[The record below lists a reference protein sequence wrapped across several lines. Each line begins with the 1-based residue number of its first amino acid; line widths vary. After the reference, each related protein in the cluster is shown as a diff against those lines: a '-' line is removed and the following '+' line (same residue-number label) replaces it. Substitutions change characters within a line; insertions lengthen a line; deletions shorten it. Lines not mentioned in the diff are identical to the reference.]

1 MPGRCPKLGSNVS
14 TSLPARCSGKLLNGG
29 ARGSHAE
36 LAPPWLSLST
46 PRVPATLLR
55 GLLLQSGRPSLLT
68 PHSPSRMPSP
78 SFALLSWAPW
88 SWPPLTPSEAHAATA
103 ALGVAPSPP
112 PLLCLGTARMRRH
125 NPCHAGPL
133 VSAAPS
139 PPRRCSSAWAA
150 VGSRWPDR
158 PFLGRPWV
166 SPLPCQPRP
175 RLRHHACSRRR
186 STTAP
191 ELADRSVLCDVRRRR
206 KKKGLFV
213 NRNFLTCSLCK
224 IARHKKL
231 HLRAW
236 LI

>member
-1 MPGRCPKLGSNVS
+1 MPQRCPKLGSNVA
-14 TSLPARCSGKLLNGG
+14 TSSPARCSGKLLNGG

-36 LAPPWLSLST
+36 LAQPWLSLST
-46 PRVPATLLR
+46 PRVLATLPR

-78 SFALLSWAPW
+78 SSALLPWALWP
-88 SWPPLTPSEAHAATA
+88 WPPLTPSGAHAAAA

-112 PLLCLGTARMRRH
+112 LLLCLGTACMRRH
-125 NPCHAGPL
+125 NPCRAGPL

-139 PPRRCSSAWAA
+139 PPRRCSSVRAA

-166 SPLPCQPRP
+166 SPPPCQPCP
-175 RLRHHACSRRR
+175 HLRHHACGCRR

-191 ELADRSVLCDVRRRR
+191 ELADPLVLCRA
-206 KKKGLFV
+206 L
-213 NRNFLTCSLCK
+213 
-224 IARHKKL
+224 
-231 HLRAW
+231 LR
-236 LI
+236 LREEGVKD